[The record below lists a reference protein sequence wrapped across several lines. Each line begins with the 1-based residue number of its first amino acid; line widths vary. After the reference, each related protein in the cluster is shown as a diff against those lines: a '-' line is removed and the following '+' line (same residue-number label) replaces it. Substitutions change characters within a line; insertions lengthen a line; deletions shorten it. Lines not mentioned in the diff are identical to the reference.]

1 MTTSL
6 TTSAH
11 DLEEALDEL
20 EREYLYG
27 EISREEW
34 NDRRNSHV
42 DWFEQRGISDERA
55 DEPDDTGD

>member
-1 MTTSL
+1 MMAIA
-6 TTSAH
+6 TSAH
-11 DLEEALDEL
+11 DLEEALEEL

-42 DWFEQRGISDERA
+42 VWVEERGINDERTG
-55 DEPDDTGD
+55 EPAATDD